1 MLMIVTN
8 WCVVNTNRVKPFL
21 KFELVMMVVKLLE
34 GQGLA
39 MKEVYLFGL
48 RLCFFYIILLI
59 FMVWLVFPPNMLGS
73 LLTSLLVVMVVRVVM
88 VAYLFGLCF
97 RKVHLR
103 GPGGGLNRRSANNDD
118 DIG

>member
-1 MLMIVTN
+1 MCKRALVVLVMMVVVEMGPGVFMHVDVFMLMIVTN

-48 RLCFFYIILLI
+48 
-59 FMVWLVFPPNMLGS
+59 
-73 LLTSLLVVMVVRVVM
+73 
-88 VAYLFGLCF
+88 
-97 RKVHLR
+97 
-103 GPGGGLNRRSANNDD
+103 
-118 DIG
+118 